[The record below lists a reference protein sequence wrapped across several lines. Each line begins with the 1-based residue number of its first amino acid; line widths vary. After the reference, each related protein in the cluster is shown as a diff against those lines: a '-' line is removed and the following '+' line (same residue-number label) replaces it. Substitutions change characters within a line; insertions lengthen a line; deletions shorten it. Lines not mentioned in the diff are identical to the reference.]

1 MFRDYVVDDFNGDE
15 IFCWKDV
22 SLEMMRAFRR
32 SVGVAYHERVAV
44 FGREPSE
51 SLKAAK
57 PSGKTSMSKKKT
69 KKNVHRGKRPPDAL
83 TEDNVFFSVDH
94 KP

>member
-57 PSGKTSMSKKKT
+57 PSGKTSMS
-69 KKNVHRGKRPPDAL
+69 NVYFVLLHPSSANLWPNSNP
-83 TEDNVFFSVDH
+83 TISI
-94 KP
+94 